1 VGRKRLPSGAIT
13 HDELRP
19 LKVLASRLP
28 CAYANPGRFVAGQP
42 LVQGM
47 RVALSSEVQ
56 RTHEE
61 LVERILHA
69 GLAYTEAV
77 DPQTSLVVCNEPAP
91 EQGKGY
97 QARELG
103 VPVVSDEQ
111 FMDNVGSVALG
122 TGIDDFVQSVDQGQ
136 QFALF

>member
-1 VGRKRLPSGAIT
+1 
-13 HDELRP
+13 
-19 LKVLASRLP
+19 
-28 CAYANPGRFVAGQP
+28 
-42 LVQGM
+42 
-47 RVALSSEVQ
+47 
-56 RTHEE
+56 
-61 LVERILHA
+61 
-69 GLAYTEAV
+69 
-77 DPQTSLVVCNEPAP
+77 VCNEPAP